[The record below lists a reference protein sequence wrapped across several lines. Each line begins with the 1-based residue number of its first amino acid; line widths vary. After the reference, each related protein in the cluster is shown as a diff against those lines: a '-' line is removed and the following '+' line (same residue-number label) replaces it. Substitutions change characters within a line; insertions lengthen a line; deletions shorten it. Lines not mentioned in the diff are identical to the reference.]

1 MLHNHQEN
9 SFPFQLKNLLI
20 FDTPCAILIR
30 VEKRILKETRQ
41 PMEETISLQELFQ
54 VLKKRI
60 WMILSLMVL
69 GIAAAGIISYFFM
82 TPVYQADTQILVN
95 KNESTM
101 EVPQYTS
108 QDIQTNLQLI
118 NTYNVIMKSP
128 AILSIVIERLDL
140 DTTPAALTNNIT
152 VNSAQDSQV
161 INLSVQD
168 TEHFRAVDIA
178 NTTAQ
183 VFQEEIVDLMNVNN
197 VNILSPAEHNEDPS
211 PIKPNPEL
219 NMAIAAVVG
228 LMLGVGIAFLLEYLD
243 TTMKTEQ
250 DIEEIL
256 DLPIL
261 GLISPIPEV
270 EVDPSAMKSRRKK
283 V

>member
-1 MLHNHQEN
+1 
-9 SFPFQLKNLLI
+9 
-20 FDTPCAILIR
+20 
-30 VEKRILKETRQ
+30 
-41 PMEETISLQELFQ
+41 MEETISLQELFQ

-140 DTTPAALTNNIT
+140 DTTPSALTNNIT

-161 INLSVQD
+161 INLTVQD

-178 NTTAQ
+178 NTTAE

-197 VNILSPAEHNEDPS
+197 VNILSPAVHNEDPS

>member
-1 MLHNHQEN
+1 
-9 SFPFQLKNLLI
+9 
-20 FDTPCAILIR
+20 
-30 VEKRILKETRQ
+30 
-41 PMEETISLQELFQ
+41 MEETISLQELFQ

-140 DTTPAALTNNIT
+140 DTTPSALTNNIT

-161 INLSVQD
+161 INLTVQD

-178 NTTAQ
+178 NTTAE

-197 VNILSPAEHNEDPS
+197 VNILSPAVHNENPS

-243 TTMKTEQ
+243 TTVKTEQ
-250 DIEEIL
+250 DIEELIG
-256 DLPIL
+256 LPIL

-270 EVDPSAMKSRRKK
+270 EVDSFTIKPRRKK

>member
-1 MLHNHQEN
+1 
-9 SFPFQLKNLLI
+9 
-20 FDTPCAILIR
+20 
-30 VEKRILKETRQ
+30 
-41 PMEETISLQELFQ
+41 MEETISLQELFQ

-60 WMILSLMVL
+60 WMILSLMALGVL
-69 GIAAAGIISYFFM
+69 IAGIVSYMFM
-82 TPVYQADTQILVN
+82 TPVYQANTQILVN
-95 KNESTM
+95 KNSDAM
-101 EVPQYTS
+101 DLAQYTS

-118 NTYNVIMKSP
+118 NTYNEIIKSP

-140 DTTPAALTNNIT
+140 DVSPSTLSNQVT
-152 VNSAQDSQV
+152 VGSAQNSQV

-168 TEHFRAVDIA
+168 TQHFRAVDIA
-178 NTTAQ
+178 NTTSE
-183 VFQEEIVDLMNVNN
+183 VFQEEIVELMNVDN
-197 VNILSPAEHNEDPS
+197 VNILSPAEHNENPA

-243 TTMKTEQ
+243 TTVKTEQ
-250 DIEEIL
+250 DVEDIL

-261 GLISPIPEV
+261 GLISPIPAI
-270 EVDPSAMKSRRKK
+270 EVDPVGKQTRRKK

>member
-1 MLHNHQEN
+1 
-9 SFPFQLKNLLI
+9 
-20 FDTPCAILIR
+20 
-30 VEKRILKETRQ
+30 
-41 PMEETISLQELFQ
+41 MEETISLQELFQ

-60 WMILSLMVL
+60 WMILSLMIL
-69 GIAAAGIISYFFM
+69 GIAIAGIVSYFFM
-82 TPVYQADTQILVN
+82 TPIYQANTQILVN
-95 KNESTM
+95 KNSDAM
-101 EVPQYTS
+101 DIPQYTS

-118 NTYNVIMKSP
+118 NTYNEIIKSP

-140 DTTPAALTNNIT
+140 DTSPSLLSNQVT
-152 VNSAQDSQV
+152 VSSAQNSQV

-178 NTTAQ
+178 NTTSE
-183 VFQEEIVDLMNVNN
+183 VFQEEIVELMNVDN
-197 VNILSPAEHNEDPS
+197 VNILSPAEHLEDPA

-243 TTMKTEQ
+243 TTVKTEQ
-250 DIEEIL
+250 DVEDIL
-256 DLPIL
+256 GLPIL
-261 GLISPIPEV
+261 GLISPIS
-270 EVDPSAMKSRRKK
+270 DTDTQNATTRSRRKK

>member
-1 MLHNHQEN
+1 
-9 SFPFQLKNLLI
+9 
-20 FDTPCAILIR
+20 
-30 VEKRILKETRQ
+30 
-41 PMEETISLQELFQ
+41 MEETISLQELFQ

-60 WMILSLMVL
+60 WMILSLIALGVL
-69 GIAAAGIISYFFM
+69 IAGIVSYMFM
-82 TPVYQADTQILVN
+82 TPVYQAKTQILVN
-95 KNESTM
+95 KNSDAM
-101 EVPQYTS
+101 DLAQYTS

-118 NTYNVIMKSP
+118 NTYNEIIKSP

-140 DTTPAALTNNIT
+140 DVSPSTLSNQVT
-152 VNSAQDSQV
+152 VGSAQNSQV

-178 NTTAQ
+178 NTTSE
-183 VFQEEIVDLMNVNN
+183 VFQEEIVELMNVDN
-197 VNILSPAEHNEDPS
+197 VNILSPAEHNENPA

-243 TTMKTEQ
+243 TTVKTEQ
-250 DIEEIL
+250 DVEDIL

-261 GLISPIPEV
+261 GLISPIPAI
-270 EVDPSAMKSRRKK
+270 EVDPVGKQTRRKK

>member
-1 MLHNHQEN
+1 
-9 SFPFQLKNLLI
+9 
-20 FDTPCAILIR
+20 
-30 VEKRILKETRQ
+30 
-41 PMEETISLQELFQ
+41 MEETISLQELFQ

-60 WMILSLMVL
+60 WMILSLMIL
-69 GIAAAGIISYFFM
+69 GIATAGIISYFFM
-82 TPVYQADTQILVN
+82 TPVYQANTQILVN
-95 KNESTM
+95 KNETSM

-140 DTTPAALTNNIT
+140 DTTPGALTNNIT
-152 VNSAQDSQV
+152 VSSAQDSQV
-161 INLSVQD
+161 INLVVQD

-183 VFQEEIVDLMNVNN
+183 VFQEEIVELMNVNN
-197 VNILSPAEHNEDPS
+197 VNILSPAEHNENPA

-219 NMAIAAVVG
+219 NMAIAAVIG

-243 TTMKTEQ
+243 TTVKTEQ
-250 DIEEIL
+250 DIEELL

-270 EVDPSAMKSRRKK
+270 EVDPSAMQSRRKK

>member
-1 MLHNHQEN
+1 
-9 SFPFQLKNLLI
+9 
-20 FDTPCAILIR
+20 
-30 VEKRILKETRQ
+30 
-41 PMEETISLQELFQ
+41 MEETISLQELFK

-60 WMILSLMVL
+60 MMIIALMLL
-69 GIAAAGIISYFFM
+69 GIAIAGGVSYFFM
-82 TPVYQADTQILVN
+82 TPIYQADTQILVN
-95 KNESTM
+95 KKEDNSM
-101 EVPQYTS
+101 ELPQYTS

-118 NTYNVIMKSP
+118 NTYFIIMKTP

-140 DTTPAALTNNIT
+140 DTTPSQLASQII

-168 TEHFRAVDIA
+168 ADHFRAVDIA

-197 VNILSPAEHNEDPS
+197 VNILSPAEHNDNPA

-243 TTMKTEQ
+243 TTVKTEQ
-250 DIEEIL
+250 DIEELL
-256 DLPIL
+256 DLPII
-261 GLISPIPEV
+261 GLISPIPDQEIQTS
-270 EVDPSAMKSRRKK
+270 PRSRRKK

>member
-20 FDTPCAILIR
+20 FYTPCAILIR
-30 VEKRILKETRQ
+30 VEKRIPKETRQ

-197 VNILSPAEHNEDPS
+197 VNILSPAEHNDDPS